1 MYSTVISASVGTGE
15 TKQVLLNVE
24 DYGDL
29 DVSSA
34 VNFR

>member
-1 MYSTVISASVGTGE
+1 VGSGD

-24 DYGDL
+24 GFGEF